1 MPGPAGVITVRGDQ
15 LGARKIAY
23 GHEPQAEA
31 RHVHEVD
38 GADPECTVRFV
49 KPEADEGTHGLHP
62 DPAQSKRA
70 FRLGDG
76 LASDVEVAIVAVLR
90 ENLDVFA

>member
-1 MPGPAGVITVRGDQ
+1 MSVAVKRARAGD
-15 LGARKIAY
+15 
-23 GHEPQAEA
+23 
-31 RHVHEVD
+31 
-38 GADPECTVRFV
+38 
-49 KPEADEGTHGLHP
+49 GLHP

>member
-38 GADPECTVRFV
+38 GRPSVSSAGCAGDEDDGCTDP
-49 KPEADEGTHGLHP
+49 PI
-62 DPAQSKRA
+62 KRPSA
-70 FRLGDG
+70 ET